1 MGKLDGVS
9 ADDLR
14 RALAGTTDHKAVRR
28 LMVALAYKDGD
39 SVERL
44 CRLYGIPRSTVY
56 YWLDRFDTRGIDGA
70 LEDESRP
77 GRPPKLDESA
87 RESLADDLAVSPA
100 EFGYES
106 EEWTPELVRDR
117 VEREYGVE
125 YSTGHIRRLL
135 REELQSNYFC

>member
-14 RALAGTTDHKAVRR
+14 EALSRTGDHKAVRR

-39 SVERL
+39 SVDRL
-44 CRLYGIPRSTVY
+44 CRLYGIPKSTLY

-87 RESLADDLAVSPA
+87 RESLADDLAHSPA
-100 EFGYES
+100 ECGYES
-106 EEWTPELVRDR
+106 EEWTPELVGEH

-125 YSTGHIRRLL
+125 YSTGHVRRLL
-135 REELQSNYFC
+135 REGL